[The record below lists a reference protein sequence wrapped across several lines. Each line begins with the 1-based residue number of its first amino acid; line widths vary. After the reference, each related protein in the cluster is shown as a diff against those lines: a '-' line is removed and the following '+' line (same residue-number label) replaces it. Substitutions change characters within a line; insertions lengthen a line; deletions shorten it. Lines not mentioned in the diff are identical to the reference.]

1 MSVEATAPLQNAAPN
16 PPPVILIVPQPPIL
30 CRFYWM
36 GCRELGSICCG
47 GAAAL
52 NTANGP
58 RCRGVGVT
66 MVWGG
71 GVWGVMRMGMMG
83 SIGAGKYSWIPFC
96 ANHTSGPRDKYICE
110 AQVDVYAR
118 IQAQSF
124 AVHSQYIHRFICNAL
139 CVLCSVGSSVLKNAL
154 YLIQSDRLSLSIIY
168 RAIHLAQWGS
178 SVSTTVS
185 NSELSDCSVSTTELS
200 DRSCI
205 WYWVAFGRKFQF

>member
-47 GAAAL
+47 GAAL

-58 RCRGVGVT
+58 WCRGVGVT

-124 AVHSQYIHRFICNAL
+124 AVHSQYIHRFICNGVNAFAYENFP
-139 CVLCSVGSSVLKNAL
+139 SSLLVQNHDLMGFNWEGLDYLKL
-154 YLIQSDRLSLSIIY
+154 YDSIIHTM
-168 RAIHLAQWGS
+168 RHLW
-178 SVSTTVS
+178 
-185 NSELSDCSVSTTELS
+185 
-200 DRSCI
+200 
-205 WYWVAFGRKFQF
+205 